1 MSHKYDPL
9 SLNRP
14 LVSVQVMKAQN
25 KKIREKRLLE
35 IPFILYVLIMSRTR
49 FRVNPHSIV
58 VTTQLI
64 YLASLAKWFNV
75 QVVVDSSPVA
85 VTASIN
91 DKKNIF

>member
-1 MSHKYDPL
+1 
-9 SLNRP
+9 
-14 LVSVQVMKAQN
+14 MKAQN